1 VRDVTFDADRSQ
13 VRKGAG
19 PHVMAC
25 LRNFVISLIR
35 RLLRSSSTS
44 IASASASALRHFAAR
59 PREAIVALTP

>member
-44 IASASASALRHFAAR
+44 IASASALRHFAAR